1 MLVHQFGSAEPVDRA
16 VEVFQHPF
24 RKIRQ
29 FHSSAERVYGKAVLC
44 QGVISVP
51 DEVILRFLE
60 RRFNP
65 LFLILKD
72 GLISGNDRLEY
83 RLSHLRF
90 QSEFCAQRRIQ
101 SLVERKLF

>member
-1 MLVHQFGSAEPVDRA
+1 MFVHQFGSAEPVDRA
-16 VEVFQHPF
+16 VEVLRHPF
-24 RKIRQ
+24 REIRQ
-29 FHSSAERVYGKAVLC
+29 FYSSTERVYGKVVLC

-60 RRFNP
+60 RRFDP

-83 RLSHLRF
+83 IKS
-90 QSEFCAQRRIQ
+90 
-101 SLVERKLF
+101 

>member
-16 VEVFQHPF
+16 VEVFRHPF
-24 RKIRQ
+24 RKLWQ
-29 FHSSAERVYGKAVLC
+29 FHSSTERVYGKAVLC
-44 QGVISVP
+44 QRVISVP

-60 RRFNP
+60 RRFDP

-83 RLSHLRF
+83 RLSHLSF
-90 QSEFCAQRRIQ
+90 
-101 SLVERKLF
+101 